1 MSESEKK
8 KRKNYRKNR
17 EKWIFT
23 QSVIIAVITLAVL
36 ISALVSYQ
44 LNSTYYI
51 GYKENGSIDYDVF
64 LKENEFFENPHLES
78 NQSYVASLIDKIIAN
93 FNYEIDMDAEGV
105 NYQYSYYIDARL
117 EIIDNSSGVA
127 IFDPEYEL
135 VSVQN
140 KTQNSSNRLT
150 VNEIVILNYDE
161 YNSLANRF
169 LETYSLSNTTSNIVV
184 TLHVDVL
191 SDCRAFS
198 GSAAETYSSELRIP
212 LTTKT
217 VNIKMTSSVPD
228 EEAKMIACTRGAG
241 SEVFKTTAIVLG
253 VVDVLAIALLAAFV
267 YFTRTEDITY
277 TARVKKILSQYKS
290 YIQKI
295 NNLFEMSGYQVI
307 MVDTFDEM
315 LEIRDTIQAPILM
328 YENEDKTCAKF
339 IIPTDS
345 KLLYLYQIKIDGY
358 TEPEIEPTPDP
369 VPTTIVKPNITNVV
383 RPVVKVVV
391 TPPAPKAEPTP
402 DCDIETI
409 IEDAEVEIEADEC
422 DAPEVVAT
430 VEEAEEI
437 EQAVEE
443 TVEEVVEEVEEVTEI
458 DEILD
463 SIPEAGEQTED
474 ENTVEAIDIFW
485 EERTHKTYRYD
496 PDGNEVDEGDVV
508 LVPTRDEHSDKEV
521 VREAEVARGNY
532 KIDAE
537 SLDRPLKKI
546 IGVVRRKAEKIFTA
560 MITPDEEGNNGNE

>member
-8 KRKNYRKNR
+8 KRRNYRKNR

-51 GYKENGSIDYDVF
+51 GYTENGSIDYDVF

-358 TEPEIEPTPDP
+358 TEPEIEPAPDP
-369 VPTTIVKPNITNVV
+369 TPTTIVKPNITNVV

-391 TPPAPKAEPTP
+391 TPPAPKAEPEAE
-402 DCDIETI
+402 IETV

-463 SIPEAGEQTED
+463 SIPEAEEQTED
-474 ENTVEAIDIFW
+474 ENTVEAVDIFW

-496 PDGNEVDEGDVV
+496 PDGNVVDEGDVV

-560 MITPDEEGNNGNE
+560 MIIPDEEGNNGNE

>member
-1 MSESEKK
+1 
-8 KRKNYRKNR
+8 
-17 EKWIFT
+17 
-23 QSVIIAVITLAVL
+23 
-36 ISALVSYQ
+36 
-44 LNSTYYI
+44 
-51 GYKENGSIDYDVF
+51 
-64 LKENEFFENPHLES
+64 
-78 NQSYVASLIDKIIAN
+78 
-93 FNYEIDMDAEGV
+93 
-105 NYQYSYYIDARL
+105 
-117 EIIDNSSGVA
+117 
-127 IFDPEYEL
+127 
-135 VSVQN
+135 
-140 KTQNSSNRLT
+140 
-150 VNEIVILNYDE
+150 
-161 YNSLANRF
+161 
-169 LETYSLSNTTSNIVV
+169 
-184 TLHVDVL
+184 
-191 SDCRAFS
+191 
-198 GSAAETYSSELRIP
+198 
-212 LTTKT
+212 
-217 VNIKMTSSVPD
+217 MTSSVPD

-358 TEPEIEPTPDP
+358 TEPEIEPAPDP
-369 VPTTIVKPNITNVV
+369 TPTTIVKPNITNVV

-391 TPPAPKAEPTP
+391 TPPAPKSEPTP
-402 DCDIETI
+402 DCDIETV

-422 DAPEVVAT
+422 DVPEVVAT
-430 VEEAEEI
+430 VEESDEEVI
-437 EQAVEE
+437 
-443 TVEEVVEEVEEVTEI
+443 EEVVEEVIEEVEETTEI

-463 SIPEAGEQTED
+463 SIPEAEEQTED

-496 PDGNEVDEGDVV
+496 PDGNTVEEGDVV
-508 LVPTRDEHSDKEV
+508 LVPTRDVASDKDI

-532 KIDAE
+532 KIDAAT
-537 SLDRPLKKI
+537 LDRPLKKI
-546 IGVVRRKAEKIFTA
+546 IGVVRRKAEQIFTA
-560 MITPDEEGNNGNE
+560 MITPTEENEENK